1 MVLNLLLIQILPANP
16 GSSLKV
22 TAVMIPLYVSQIKL
36 AFNPG
41 VVSCKNN
48 HYDTLFK
55 IFSAQSPGFQ
65 SPEFT
70 IPF

>member
-1 MVLNLLLIQILPANP
+1 
-16 GSSLKV
+16 
-22 TAVMIPLYVSQIKL
+22 MIPLYVSQIKL

-41 VVSCKNN
+41 VVSCRNN

-70 IPF
+70 IPCLLYTSDAADERK